1 MEWIDGSVLGD
12 ILLIDLNYSRTHCL
26 NLGVTV
32 TVKVISIVTVTVILM
47 MIVEVRV
54 GVKLRVD
61 VREGVILSS
70 LTS

>member
-26 NLGVTV
+26 NLG
-32 TVKVISIVTVTVILM
+32 VTVTVILM